1 MRKIAFATASYTP
14 EANELHQKGQELFFD
29 GCHASAAKL
38 FQQAVAESG
47 HGQSANMLAYIHL
60 YGMGVE
66 INQDLSTQYA
76 LIAHLQGVH
85 WQTVPVD
92 ALLKTIFMTT
102 AKELLSEDQL
112 NVTPPQDLV
121 PHVMRHIRA
130 STQTLTLINS
140 RS

>member
-14 EANELHQKGQELFFD
+14 EANELHQRGQELFFD

-38 FQQAVAESG
+38 FQQAVAKSG
-47 HGQSANMLAYIHL
+47 HGQSANMLAYMHL

-76 LIAHLQGVH
+76 LIAHLKGVH

-102 AKELLSEDQL
+102 AQELLSEDQL

-121 PHVMRHIRA
+121 PHVMRYIN
-130 STQTLTLINS
+130 QTFRGLALVE
-140 RS
+140 